1 MFRIH
6 NGELASIHSSLQQA
20 FIVAAAAKFEYEHD
34 YDSFWIGLNSLA
46 VYNTFAWS
54 DETDVDYTNWNGDE
68 PNGYGNEP
76 CVEMFA
82 TSEHAGQEAW
92 A

>member
-1 MFRIH
+1 M
-6 NGELASIHSSLQQA
+6 
-20 FIVAAAAKFEYEHD
+20 AAAAKFEYEHD

-46 VYNTFAWS
+46 VYNTFVWS
-54 DETDVDYTNWNGDE
+54 DETDVDFTNWNGDE

-82 TSEHAGQEAW
+82 TSESAGEFVFVFSEERRKFYVITMRM
-92 A
+92 